1 MADPAE
7 RDSVHPGML
16 IARIVWIVIQLFAVL
31 YFGQQGTLF
40 FYQFF

>member
-1 MADPAE
+1 MSEASN
-7 RDSVHPGML
+7 RDSVHAGML
-16 IARIVWIVIQLFAVL
+16 IARVGLIVVQLIAVL